1 MEQALTYGTFA
12 AIGLFSGFMSGMLGI
27 GGGSLRVPL
36 LNLAGMPLLSAFGVN
51 LFVIP
56 FSSAVG
62 AVTHKK
68 NIDKK
73 IALYLIIG
81 GSLGSIAGAMLTGL
95 FSKLALALI
104 FVGVS
109 ILSVSGIYLYRLM
122 PRISSGLKP
131 GVLNVSLGAG
141 FLNLITGMRGGSG
154 GSLFPPFL
162 KALGLDIHRAIAT
175 SLMVTI
181 FTALSGLTV
190 YLSRGNLAL
199 LPALAVTAGSI
210 AGSRLGSRLSLKTKA
225 RHLELLLSVI
235 VILFSFV
242 VVYKALQPFSDIS

>member
-1 MEQALTYGTFA
+1 
-12 AIGLFSGFMSGMLGI
+12 
-27 GGGSLRVPL
+27 
-36 LNLAGMPLLSAFGVN
+36 
-51 LFVIP
+51 
-56 FSSAVG
+56 
-62 AVTHKK
+62 
-68 NIDKK
+68 
-73 IALYLIIG
+73 
-81 GSLGSIAGAMLTGL
+81 MLTGL

-131 GVLNVSLGAG
+131 GFLIVSLGAG

-181 FTALSGLTV
+181 FTALSGLAV

-210 AGSRLGSRLSLKTKA
+210 AGSRIGSRLSLKTKA